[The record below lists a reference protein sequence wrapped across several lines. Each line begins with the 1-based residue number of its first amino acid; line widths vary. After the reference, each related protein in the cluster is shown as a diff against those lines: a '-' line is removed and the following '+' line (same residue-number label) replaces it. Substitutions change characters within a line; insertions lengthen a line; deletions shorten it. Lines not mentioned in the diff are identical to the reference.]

1 MDTDKAVRKEAS
13 VSASGQSAWPRVLVV
28 DDSSVNRKLA
38 VLMLA
43 KFGVSADA
51 VENGRAALEAFESAP
66 YGLILMDCHMP
77 EMDGFA
83 ACREMRKRE
92 GAKRRLPV
100 IAMTAD
106 DQEED
111 RKACREAGMD
121 DHLAKPVRLQDI
133 ERILRCWMSPVA
145 TEDIRRIEDLLGGDP
160 EALSSL
166 VLEFAASGSALLAL
180 IESAVAKSDRV
191 GLAAAAHSLRGAV
204 LPFGARPLAVLCAR
218 LEALAAAGPVVTC
231 GAFSSAVAE
240 EFQRVL
246 GALQA
251 LAAKAVRPV

>member
-1 MDTDKAVRKEAS
+1 MNTQNKEF
-13 VSASGQSAWPRVLVV
+13 AWPRVLVV
-28 DDSSVNRKLA
+28 DDSPVNRKLT

-100 IAMTAD
+100 IALTAD

-145 TEDIRRIEDLLGGDP
+145 TEDLRRIEDLLGGDP

-166 VLEFAASGSALLAL
+166 VLEFAASGSALVNL
-180 IESAVAKSDRV
+180 IQLGVAQADRGGMAV
-191 GLAAAAHSLRGAV
+191 AAHSLRGAG
-204 LPFGARPLAVLCAR
+204 LSFGARPLAVLCAR
-218 LEALAAAGPVVTC
+218 LEALAGAGELTAC
-231 GAFSSAVAE
+231 GVFAVAVAE
-240 EFQRVL
+240 EFRRVL
-246 GALQA
+246 GALEA
-251 LAAKAVRPV
+251 LVAKAVKPA